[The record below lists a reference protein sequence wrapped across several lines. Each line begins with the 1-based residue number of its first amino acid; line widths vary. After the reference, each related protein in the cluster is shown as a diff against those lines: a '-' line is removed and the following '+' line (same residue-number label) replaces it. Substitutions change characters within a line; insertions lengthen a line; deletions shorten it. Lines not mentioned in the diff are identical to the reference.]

1 MDNCY
6 STSYFF
12 ILQSFIDLLLYLYHI
27 FYVRFYR
34 FL

>member
-1 MDNCY
+1 MWIIQH
-6 STSYFF
+6 SFF

-27 FYVRFYR
+27 FCVRFYR